1 MMTQRVEKGIEDNWN
16 GKTYECCDVV
26 FDAIVVHG
34 DEYWMSDIKR
44 WWTEDI
50 MGEYIHDNQILITN
64 DGSHRSYVNGETY
77 PHTQNTGMWYGG
89 EEPWV
94 YAHETGHLMGL
105 PDQYTDTPYGY
116 SKANPGYEGTMMG
129 EYGGT
134 VSQGE
139 IDDIM
144 SMYGIE
150 CPSECKK

>member
-1 MMTQRVEKGIEDNWN
+1 
-16 GKTYECCDVV
+16 
-26 FDAIVVHG
+26 
-34 DEYWMSDIKR
+34 
-44 WWTEDI
+44 
-50 MGEYIHDNQILITN
+50 
-64 DGSHRSYVNGETY
+64 
-77 PHTQNTGMWYGG
+77 MWYGG